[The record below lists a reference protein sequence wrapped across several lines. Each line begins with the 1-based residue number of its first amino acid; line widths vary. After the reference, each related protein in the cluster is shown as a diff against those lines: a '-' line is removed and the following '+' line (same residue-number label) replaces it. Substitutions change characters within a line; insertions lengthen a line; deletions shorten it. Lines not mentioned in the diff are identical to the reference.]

1 MIIIRLSVERGVS
14 LLSAPWGRL
23 LQSGHIAE
31 EAGMAKIERYD
42 GKYLVAQIED
52 WLSDIRSD
60 KHNFAFEMSNTSMR
74 MQSEFWLL
82 AQAFMLEMAK
92 YHDPELGPNKN
103 NRVALECAVIKKLM
117 DDTFGQ

>member
-1 MIIIRLSVERGVS
+1 MIIMRLSVGGALSGVGGLRQTCS
-14 LLSAPWGRL
+14 RRHG
-23 LQSGHIAE
+23 G
-31 EAGMAKIERYD
+31 AGKMAKIEKYD

-52 WLSDIRSD
+52 WVSDLRSD
-60 KHNFAFEMSNTSMR
+60 KHNFAFEMSNASMR

-92 YHDPELGPNKN
+92 FHNPELGPNKN

-117 DDTFGQ
+117 DDTFSKPE

>member
-1 MIIIRLSVERGVS
+1 
-14 LLSAPWGRL
+14 
-23 LQSGHIAE
+23 
-31 EAGMAKIERYD
+31 
-42 GKYLVAQIED
+42 
-52 WLSDIRSD
+52 
-60 KHNFAFEMSNTSMR
+60 

>member
-1 MIIIRLSVERGVS
+1 
-14 LLSAPWGRL
+14 
-23 LQSGHIAE
+23 
-31 EAGMAKIERYD
+31 
-42 GKYLVAQIED
+42 
-52 WLSDIRSD
+52 
-60 KHNFAFEMSNTSMR
+60 MSNTSMR

-117 DDTFGQ
+117 DDAFGQEG

>member
-1 MIIIRLSVERGVS
+1 
-14 LLSAPWGRL
+14 
-23 LQSGHIAE
+23 
-31 EAGMAKIERYD
+31 MAKIERYD

-117 DDTFGQ
+117 DDAFGQEA